1 MTSDGT
7 WPDRFGEK
15 VVEEKINQVIIYIVT
30 YDMIIKDSP
39 ML

>member
-15 VVEEKINQVIIYIVT
+15 VVEEKINQVIIYLVT

>member
-15 VVEEKINQVIIYIVT
+15 VVQEKINQVMIYLVTHDKIV
-30 YDMIIKDSP
+30 KDSP
-39 ML
+39 IL